1 MDERIEKQTVFK
13 RADILARKV
22 LAVSKSWPAQEKA
35 VYNEIRRNA
44 LLLPGMTAAALLRGD
59 DEAVRT
65 GLERALETA
74 CNVEYL
80 VGLAKAQ
87 APDELRSLANEAR
100 EALTDHIAAM
110 KLG

>member
-1 MDERIEKQTVFK
+1 MDERIRKQTVFK
-13 RADILARKV
+13 RADVLVRKV

-44 LLLPGMTAAALLRGD
+44 LLLPGMVAAALLRE
-59 DEAVRT
+59 DEETVRA
-65 GLERALETA
+65 GLERALEVA
-74 CNVEYL
+74 CNAEYL
-80 VGLAKAQ
+80 VGLAKTQ
-87 APDELRSLANEAR
+87 AATDIGPLANEAR